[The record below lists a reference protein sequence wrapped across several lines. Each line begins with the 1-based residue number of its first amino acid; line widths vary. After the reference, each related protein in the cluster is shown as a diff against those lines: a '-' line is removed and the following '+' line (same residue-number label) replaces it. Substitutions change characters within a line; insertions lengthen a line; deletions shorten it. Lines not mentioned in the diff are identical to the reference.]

1 MPSSHGFRQAAE
13 RVTPAFPDPQ
23 WFIALGRLMEAKGDR
38 FLRLG
43 FAEVRFCVRLLD
55 DAGGQAEPIT
65 GIELEG
71 YRISRAL
78 PVEDITQFDPDF
90 TIAGPRAVWQRLLAE
105 IARDGH
111 PELRRTLNSLV
122 LIGDELWLE
131 SSDQLREDKFY
142 RFNQTLQELFNLA
155 SHLPSSP

>member
-1 MPSSHGFRQAAE
+1 MN
-13 RVTPAFPDPQ
+13 PAFPDPR
-23 WFIALGRLMEAKGDR
+23 WFDALGRLMEAEGDR

-43 FAEVRFCVRLLD
+43 FAEVRFCIRVLD
-55 DAGGQAEPIT
+55 GGSALPEAVT
-65 GIELEG
+65 GIEIEG

-111 PELRRTLNSLV
+111 PEFRRTLNSLV

-142 RFNQTLQELFNLA
+142 RYNQTLQELFNLA
-155 SHLPSSP
+155 SHLPQ